1 MCGGLFATIVYSSEA
16 RPRPCVCVGLWSWRA
31 RLSSWCMA
39 GSEECS
45 GYIGA
50 ICCRRR
56 RKRSNSACS
65 RSRSCPAARERHRD
79 HTHTYRYAREH
90 RRARSRGRGFDAVVR
105 EGRGEGTRGR
115 EQASRLDRQGGSGG
129 GGRALR
135 ASLRQGRACG
145 GLHVDRM
152 DSSILF
158 IILLRLCS
166 LRCGH
171 RRMPCSRQIFLRT
184 VVHTPRIPGGP
195 NAPARAAHTQVQAP
209 R

>member
-1 MCGGLFATIVYSSEA
+1 
-16 RPRPCVCVGLWSWRA
+16 
-31 RLSSWCMA
+31 MA

-115 EQASRLDRQGGSGG
+115 EQASRLDRQGGSRGSGEGLACQPASGSRVWWLTCRSHGQLYTVHHFVEALQLALWPSSYAVLAADLLEDGG
-129 GGRALR
+129 AHAEDPWRAKRARTRRAHSGTGPTIR
-135 ASLRQGRACG
+135 ASE
-145 GLHVDRM
+145 
-152 DSSILF
+152 
-158 IILLRLCS
+158 
-166 LRCGH
+166 
-171 RRMPCSRQIFLRT
+171 
-184 VVHTPRIPGGP
+184 
-195 NAPARAAHTQVQAP
+195 
-209 R
+209 